1 MKRLTR
7 IISVL
12 MIVAIFVSALSF
24 NASAAVDAPT
34 IKNTGT
40 RDEVCTSL
48 SEMATS
54 YYTNDYTYDVLSNK
68 SEAELLTA
76 LRSLMTTTHF
86 EKSSYNNCRDYAY
99 YTDCEKGAAEE
110 TVSLIYSSYTA
121 TKAQWASDGSN
132 GWNRE
137 HVWARNL
144 GGKYSDKNDAPG
156 CDMHHVRPSDARIN
170 SIRSD
175 RKYGNVPNG
184 TAATGVIA
192 KTTGGHY
199 EGDYFEPLDNVK
211 GDVARICLYVYARYG
226 GEYAGLNNIT
236 NVFASVEV
244 LLDWCELDP
253 VDTWEMSR
261 NDVVAS
267 VQGNRNVFIDYPEY
281 AWLLFGEEIPAD
293 MVTPTAD
300 SRQASGDK
308 DDDSEQTPTN
318 PEVNPPEAN
327 DPEINAPGE
336 TNSATEE
343 SVTESAKD
351 DVKVTDKSEDEKSD
365 DKSDDTDSG
374 CGSSVAI
381 SAICVV
387 GIVGIAAIVKKK
399 ED

>member
-12 MIVAIFVSALSF
+12 MIVAIFVSALCV
-24 NASAAVDAPT
+24 NTSAAVNAPT

-40 RDEVCTSL
+40 RDEVATSL
-48 SEMATS
+48 SDMAVS
-54 YYTNDYTYDVLSNK
+54 YYTADYTYDVLSKK
-68 SEAELLTA
+68 SEAELLSA
-76 LRSLMTTTHF
+76 LRSFMTNTHTA
-86 EKSSYNNCRDYAY
+86 KSSYNNCRDYAY
-99 YTDCEKGAAEE
+99 YTDCQKGAADE

-121 TKAQWASDGSN
+121 TKAQWND

-137 HVWARNL
+137 HVWPKSL
-144 GGKYSDKNDAPG
+144 GDFDDKSDFPG
-156 CDMHHVRPSDARIN
+156 CDMHHVRPADKIIN
-170 SIRSD
+170 STRNNN
-175 RKYGNVPNG
+175 KYGNVEGGAPSK
-184 TAATGVIA
+184 TAIATS
-192 KTTGGHY
+192 TGGY
-199 EGDYFEPLDNVK
+199 YKSGYFEPLDNVK
-211 GDVARICLYVYARYG
+211 GDVARICLYVYVRYG
-226 GEYAGLNNIT
+226 AEYSKCNNIT
-236 NVFASVEV
+236 NVFESVDV
-244 LLDWCELDP
+244 LLEWCELDP

-351 DVKVTDKSEDEKSD
+351 DVKITDKSEDDKSD
-365 DKSDDTDSG
+365 DKSDDADSG